1 MSGTIEEIRDTL
13 TFILNMLK
21 TIDRKLDLQE
31 ENIKTYTQRGMAD
44 LDSNELII
52 SRLKSTRTS
61 FELLRY
67 EIDELHEVTVALFN
81 GEGDAIREELEKQM
95 PFLYKPK

>member
-1 MSGTIEEIRDTL
+1 MSGTTEEIIDML

-31 ENIKTYTQRGMAD
+31 ENIKAYTQRSMAD

-52 SRLKSTRTS
+52 TGLKSTRTS
-61 FELLRY
+61 FELLRD
-67 EIDELHEVTVALFN
+67 EIDELQQVTVALLKR
-81 GEGDAIREELEKQM
+81 GRG
-95 PFLYKPK
+95 

>member
-1 MSGTIEEIRDTL
+1 MSGTTEEIRDTL

-31 ENIKTYTQRGMAD
+31 ENIKAYTQRSMAD

-52 SRLKSTRTS
+52 TGLKSTRTS
-61 FELLRY
+61 FELLRD
-67 EIDELHEVTVALFN
+67 EIDELHQVTVALLKR
-81 GEGDAIREELEKQM
+81 GRG
-95 PFLYKPK
+95 

>member
-1 MSGTIEEIRDTL
+1 MSGTTEEIIDML

-31 ENIKTYTQRGMAD
+31 ENIKAYTQRSMAD

-52 SRLKSTRTS
+52 TGLKSTRTS
-61 FELLRY
+61 FELLRD
-67 EIDELHEVTVALFN
+67 EIDELQQVTVALLKRGK
-81 GEGDAIREELEKQM
+81 GE
-95 PFLYKPK
+95 

>member
-1 MSGTIEEIRDTL
+1 MSGTTEEIRDTL

-31 ENIKTYTQRGMAD
+31 ENIKAYTQRSMAD

-52 SRLKSTRTS
+52 TGLKSTRTS
-61 FELLRY
+61 FELLRD
-67 EIDELHEVTVALFN
+67 EIDELHQVTVALLKM
-81 GEGDAIREELEKQM
+81 GRG
-95 PFLYKPK
+95 